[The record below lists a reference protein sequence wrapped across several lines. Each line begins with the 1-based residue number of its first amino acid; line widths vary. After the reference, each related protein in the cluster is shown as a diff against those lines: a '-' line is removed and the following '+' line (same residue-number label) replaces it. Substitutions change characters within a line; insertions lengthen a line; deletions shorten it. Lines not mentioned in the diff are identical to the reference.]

1 MKIRALKSFALVLG
15 ATLTLSAC
23 GLMSND
29 SRYEPVDL
37 TDYQQKIQAQKI
49 WSVSIGSGSG
59 HGFTPVLV
67 QDSIFAATPDGQV
80 VRVNVST
87 GAVEWRVKLDK
98 SLAGGVGVGEGLV
111 AVTTRDGQLQVL
123 DAVSGQAHWSSR
135 TSTISSTPPVIGNGM
150 VVVRADDFRVQGFNV
165 ADGTLAWSYV
175 RTNPEMSLKTNSRMV
190 FADANTILAAVPTGR
205 LVAINTKNGRLVWEL
220 LAATVKGPTD
230 LDSVTDVVGQ
240 PILYGNEACF
250 ASYQGN
256 VVCYNFTQNGPAL
269 SWAQP
274 FSSAVGIDAAPSAIV
289 SSGVD
294 GTLTSFARQNGQVVW
309 TDTTLKNRG
318 LTNPIVFNNYVVVAD
333 YEGYAHFYDF
343 NSGTLL
349 GRISLG
355 DSDPVVSPL
364 IATQKGVVAQTG
376 DGDLVLF
383 GAK

>member
-1 MKIRALKSFALVLG
+1 MKVRTLRGFALALG

-23 GLMSND
+23 GLFSNE
-29 SRYEPVDL
+29 SRYQPVEL
-37 TDYQQKIQAQKI
+37 TEYQAQVQPQI
-49 WSVSIGSGSG
+49 AWTVSIGSGSG
-59 HGFTPVLV
+59 HGFTPVLA
-67 QDSIFAATPDGQV
+67 QESIFAATPDGQV
-80 VRVNVST
+80 VRVNAAT

-98 SLAGGVGVGEGLV
+98 ALAGGVGVGEGLV
-111 AVTTRDGQLQVL
+111 AVTTRDGQVQVL
-123 DAVSGQAHWSSR
+123 DASNGEARWSSR
-135 TSTISSTPPVIGNGM
+135 TSTISTTPPVIGSG
-150 VVVRADDFRVQGFNV
+150 VVIVRGDDFRVQGFNV
-165 ADGTLAWSYV
+165 ADGALVWSYV

-190 FADANTILAAVPTGR
+190 FADARTVLAAVPTGR
-205 LVAINTKNGRLVWEL
+205 LVALDVTNGRLSWEV
-220 LAATVKGPTD
+220 LASTVKGPTD

-256 VVCYNFTQNGPAL
+256 VVCYNFTQKGPAL

-274 FSSAVGIDAAPSAIV
+274 FSSAVGVDATPNAIV
-289 SSGVD
+289 SAAID
-294 GTLTSFARQNGQVVW
+294 GTVALFARQNGQTVW
-309 TDTTLKNRG
+309 ADRTLANRG

-333 YEGYAHFYDF
+333 YEGYAHFFDF

-349 GRISLG
+349 GRVSLG

-364 IATQKGVVAQTG
+364 IATPNGVVAQTG